1 MERVAPYA
9 HIFDPHLHTYD
20 RVRGSAP
27 LFAAVMAIAA
37 RYFHPDLAEV
47 TLDIAET
54 NIGRAL
60 RRDDVDMSLVQ
71 ALLVLVLWKRPA
83 DRTAYYKMGLVSRL
97 LAQLRV
103 TWDTDRTFSSIEE
116 ERAHVDVERTMSRE

>member
-1 MERVAPYA
+1 
-9 HIFDPHLHTYD
+9 
-20 RVRGSAP
+20 
-27 LFAAVMAIAA
+27 
-37 RYFHPDLAEV
+37 
-47 TLDIAET
+47 
-54 NIGRAL
+54 
-60 RRDDVDMSLVQ
+60 
-71 ALLVLVLWKRPA
+71 LVLVLWKRPA